1 MIVARWLLYF
11 IPSALVELFC
21 YATNWIAVIAVRKEV
36 RTDRVKILGGIITM
50 PRDYPIKFFTLWNT
64 HDNAVDEYWY
74 DGYAKESYFKFLR
87 EATQKDYVSSWW
99 LRYVCRVMWLY
110 RNNAYGFLFYWFG
123 TPIEPLSKAY
133 EHGVE
138 EQGLWLRYESYP
150 SSFKLEFQI
159 PIPFT
164 NRYFSANIGWKAHRS
179 APLPKKLYANR
190 IVGIRKYD

>member
-1 MIVARWLLYF
+1 MPLFKWILLF
-11 IPSALVELFC
+11 IPSIVIELVCCLLNPMAAIF
-21 YATNWIAVIAVRKEV
+21 TRQEV
-36 RTDRVKILGGIITM
+36 RTDRAKILGGVVTM
-50 PRDYPIKFFTLWNT
+50 PRDYLLKHLMYFQT

-74 DGYAKESYFKFLR
+74 DGYAKESIFKWMR

-99 LRYVCRVMWLY
+99 LRYVCRLMWLY

-123 TPIEPLSKAY
+123 TPIEPLIKAY
-133 EHGVE
+133 EYGVE

-164 NRYFSANIGWKAHRS
+164 SRYFSANIGWKAHRS

-190 IVGIRKYD
+190 IFGIRKYD